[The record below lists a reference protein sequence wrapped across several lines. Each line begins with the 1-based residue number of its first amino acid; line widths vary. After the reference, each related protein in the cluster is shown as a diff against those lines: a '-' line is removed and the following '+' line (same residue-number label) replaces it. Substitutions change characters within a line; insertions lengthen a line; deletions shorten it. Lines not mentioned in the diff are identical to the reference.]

1 MLKGINTLS
10 VVATADSPKKL
21 AEAVKAKSPDVIIA
35 DSQMLRNSVGRSING
50 TSRVIQIADS
60 DTLVAPTPATR
71 GVVRRSESSREL
83 KEAIKR
89 VAKGQTYS
97 LPEPSMTGKKLSRRE
112 QEIAQLVAQG
122 MSNRSIAEEL
132 GLSEQSVKNLVSRIL
147 RKTGLGNRVQLAL
160 SMQ

>member
-1 MLKGINTLS
+1 MLKGFNTLS
-10 VVATADSPKKL
+10 IVATADSPKKL
-21 AEAVKAKSPDVIIA
+21 ADAVKAKAPDVIIA
-35 DSQMLRNSVGRSING
+35 DSQMLRNAVGRSING
-50 TSRVIQIADS
+50 TSKVIQIADS

-71 GVVRRSESSREL
+71 AVVRRSESSREL
-83 KEAIKR
+83 KEAIRR

-97 LPEPSMTGKKLSRRE
+97 LPEPSMAGKKLSRRE